1 MMSGTN
7 NKFGIVVVCGLALV
21 LTACGKQ
28 QQQTEVSAATFF
40 DLLETP
46 VGDVDFPV
54 GCNAKAAPLVERGV
68 ALLHHMMY
76 DEAKFVF
83 GMADDADPDCAMAYW
98 GQAMTYL
105 HPLWPDV
112 PTTEDIDQ
120 GTALVVKSLLL
131 GGHSDRENGYLET
144 TSAYYANAAALTER
158 ERLANFEAAWR
169 ALSEANPDDLEARA
183 FYSLAL
189 RATASPGGA
198 DLSIPRRAGAL
209 AESILEESP
218 NHPGAHHYII
228 HAYDFPELAEKAEA
242 TADHYGE
249 ITPKVPHATHMM
261 THIYTRLGDWQKA
274 IDWNTSSA
282 ESAWAICV
290 ETGEINTHYTHA
302 LDYLAYAY
310 LQKGDDAAM
319 LEVLETAEELQP
331 PYSKTNPHA
340 SAYAHAALPARY
352 ALERRDWNAAIAL
365 TPRSPST
372 FSWETAHDPYVA
384 ITHFARAIGFARLGK
399 PADAEQDI
407 VALNAL
413 QASIAPASPYW
424 AQQVEVQAA
433 TASAWQTYA
442 AGNVVLALEQM
453 QAAAEMEASTEK
465 HPITPGEVLPTV
477 ELYGDMLLETGNF
490 ADALAAY
497 ETALRRSPRRYNSLY
512 GAAKAALGEG
522 DQETAAKYYAALVE
536 IAGDASEQRASTREA
551 QDFLN

>member
-1 MMSGTN
+1 MSGSSN
-7 NKFGIVVVCGLALV
+7 NIGIAVLCGLALV
-21 LTACGKQ
+21 ACSKQ
-28 QQQTEVSAATFF
+28 QQQTEVSGATFF

-98 GQAMTYL
+98 GLAMTYL

-112 PTTEDIDQ
+112 PTPEALEQ

-131 GGHSDRENGYLET
+131 GGHSDRENAYLET
-144 TSAYYANAAALTER
+144 ASAYYANAAALTEP

-169 ALSEANPDDLEARA
+169 AASEANPDDLEARA
-183 FYSLAL
+183 FHSLAL
-189 RATASPGGA
+189 RATAAPGDP
-198 DLSIPRRAGAL
+198 DLSVPRQAGAL
-209 AESILEESP
+209 AESVLAENP

-228 HAYDFPELAEKAEA
+228 HAYDYPELAEMAAA

-249 ITPKVPHATHMM
+249 ITPKVPHAAHMM

-274 IDWNTSSA
+274 IEWNTLSA

-290 ETGEINTHYTHA
+290 ETGEINLHYTHA
-302 LDYLAYAY
+302 LDYLAYAH

-319 LEVLETAEELQP
+319 LEILTTAEKLQP

-340 SAYAHAALPARY
+340 SAYAFAALPARY
-352 ALERRDWNAAIAL
+352 ALERRDWAAAIAL
-365 TPRSPST
+365 TPRTPNT
-372 FSWETAHDPYVA
+372 FPWETAYDPYVA
-384 ITHFARAIGFARLGK
+384 ITHFARAIGFARLGN
-399 PADAEQDI
+399 PADADQDI
-407 VALNAL
+407 IALDAL
-413 QASIAPASPYW
+413 QASIAPSDPYW
-424 AQQVEVQAA
+424 AQQVEIQAA
-433 TASAWQTYA
+433 TARAWQTYA
-442 AGNVVLALEQM
+442 TGNVEHALAQM
-453 QAAAEMEASTEK
+453 QAAAEMEATTEK
-465 HPITPGEVLPTV
+465 HGITPGEVLPAA

-490 ADALAAY
+490 ADALGAY

-512 GAAKAALGEG
+512 GAAKAALGAG
-522 DQETAAKYYAALVE
+522 DEATAKEYYAELVE
-536 IAGDASEQRASTREA
+536 IAGDAKDQRAATREA
-551 QDFLN
+551 QAFLN